1 MKKKLSSFDSEKDEW
16 YYQPKI
22 YINPKSADI
31 LYDESIEFR
40 STLSRDLSKKFVDG
54 LDSLL
59 DNGNIKKNGKMKKRQ
74 NENGQGFGAL
84 LKNNGKIRK
93 PVISFFSD
101 KAKVLKEEIE
111 KINQDTEE
119 RKRLHIEFQ
128 DFIQADC
135 REIKR
140 LLHEISL
147 YSPGMKHSIDIRRLD
162 LEREML
168 GLRKE
173 MRISKLSLWKDIVFL
188 RRELREII
196 FEYQALKRMAEL
208 VENGGGSLGVSE

>member
-40 STLSRDLSKKFVDG
+40 SSLSRDMSKKFLEN
-54 LDSLL
+54 LDSMLEEEDESEKGKSKRRKNNNSGL
-59 DNGNIKKNGKMKKRQ
+59 GKILNGNQK
-74 NENGQGFGAL
+74 L
-84 LKNNGKIRK
+84 RK

-111 KINQDTEE
+111 KINQDM
-119 RKRLHIEFQ
+119 
-128 DFIQADC
+128 AA
-135 REIKR
+135 REKIHKEAEACMQKDAKEVSR
-140 LLHEISL
+140 LLHDISL
-147 YSPGMKHSIDIRRLD
+147 YSPGTSHSIDMRRMD
-162 LEREML
+162 LEREL
-168 GLRKE
+168 LLLNKELRIGK
-173 MRISKLSLWKDIVFL
+173 ISLWKDIVFL

-208 VENGGGSLGVSE
+208 VENGGGA

>member
-40 STLSRDLSKKFVDG
+40 STLSRDMSKKFLEN
-54 LDSLL
+54 LDSMLEEEDESEKGKSKRRKNNNSGL
-59 DNGNIKKNGKMKKRQ
+59 GKILNGNQKLR
-74 NENGQGFGAL
+74 
-84 LKNNGKIRK
+84 R

-111 KINQDTEE
+111 KINQDM
-119 RKRLHIEFQ
+119 
-128 DFIQADC
+128 AA
-135 REIKR
+135 REKIHKEAEACMQKDVKEVGR
-140 LLHEISL
+140 LLHDISL
-147 YSPGMKHSIDIRRLD
+147 YSPGSSHSIDMRRMD
-162 LEREML
+162 LEREL
-168 GLRKE
+168 LLLNKELRFGK
-173 MRISKLSLWKDIVFL
+173 ISLWKDIVFL
-188 RRELREII
+188 RRELREIL

-208 VENGGGSLGVSE
+208 VENGGGA